1 MKKNTWIPAFAGMTM
16 GIFGLLCSAYNPSFA
31 QDEKISGG
39 FEAFGNIVAGAGWQH
54 HRIKGAVTST
64 VARDVNGTIPGPIG
78 AYSQAITINRE
89 DEFKF
94 FLDQFELDLA
104 KSFGENIR
112 IRGDLDFGSGTL
124 NSGPR
129 FANATG
135 VGGQGSN
142 VIVEQAYATANFLG
156 AEFLLGRFN
165 VPIGFE
171 KVDVIYNFTISRSE
185 IYRALRPN
193 TFTGAKVY
201 YAFSDLVDWHVYAS
215 NNGSLAYD
223 NGGLLPAGGFQNTD
237 IPAFGT
243 RLGFNW
249 GEEGKRS
256 TFGFSGVVGQDH
268 PNGKTHISFLGDI
281 DWQWWISDVFAF
293 GGEGIYRQIDTT
305 SFTPGQRK
313 NGKYF
318 GGLANFHWLLSDVF
332 NLNLRYAYTNDA
344 NGPSNAGVLV
354 VPITST
360 TGTPSQ
366 SLTGAR
372 QQIHEAAL
380 DGQYA
385 IAEGAYFRVELDYNY
400 IGPQFNASQQIFGVA
415 GVLAY
420 EF

>member
-1 MKKNTWIPAFAGMTM
+1 M
-16 GIFGLLCSAYNPSFA
+16 
-31 QDEKISGG
+31 GG
-39 FEAFGNIVAGAGWQH
+39 FEVSGNIVAGAGWQH
-54 HRIKGAVTST
+54 HRVKGVTTST
-64 VARDVNGTIPGPIG
+64 IARDVNGTIPGVIG
-78 AYSQAITINRE
+78 AYSTATTINPE
-89 DEFKF
+89 DEFKI

-104 KSFGENIR
+104 KPFGENIR

-129 FANATG
+129 FVNGTG

-142 VIVEQAYATANFLG
+142 IIVEQAYAAANLALG
-156 AEFLLGRFN
+156 NGIEFLLGRFN
-165 VPIGFE
+165 APIGFD

-193 TFTGAKVY
+193 TFTGAKAY

-243 RLGFNW
+243 RLGLNW

-256 TFGFSGVVGQDH
+256 TVGLSGIEGQDH
-268 PNGKTHISFLGDI
+268 RNGKTHISFLGDI
-281 DWQWWISDVFAF
+281 DWQWWIGDVFAF

-305 SFTPGQRK
+305 SFVVGQRK
-313 NGKYF
+313 NGKYY
-318 GGLANFHWLLSDVF
+318 GGLANFHWLLSDVL
-332 NLNLRYAYTNDA
+332 NLNLRYAYTNDV

-354 VPITST
+354 VPVTST

-380 DGQYA
+380 DGQYSV
-385 IAEGAYFRVELDYNY
+385 AEGAYLRIELGYSY
-400 IGPQFNASQQIFGVA
+400 IAPQFNESQQIFGAA